1 MRIMVKKMK
10 RALWGSLLIALGV
23 IVYNQQVYAGQ
34 EEVRYDVVAR
44 TSSNAKI
51 ISIVVKEGDREEV
64 VVDYDETAWNR
75 TFTGGLPVVVTI
87 KGRALQG
94 NDSSSKLTV
103 QVFKNNELYRN
114 SIAEG
119 ANLEVNLAF

>member
-1 MRIMVKKMK
+1 MK

-23 IVYNQQVYAGQ
+23 IVYNQQMYAGQ

-51 ISIVVKEGDREEV
+51 ISIVVKEGDQEEV

-75 TFTGGLPVVVTI
+75 TFTGRLPVVVKI

>member
-1 MRIMVKKMK
+1 MVKKMK

-23 IVYNQQVYAGQ
+23 IVYNQQMYAGQ

-51 ISIVVKEGDREEV
+51 ISIVVKEGDQEEV

-75 TFTGGLPVVVTI
+75 TFTGRLPVVVKI